1 MHVRIGAGSL
11 DTAGPASNGDS
22 AHPTLAVSGH
32 YVIFQSAG
40 STFGGSG
47 RVIGVYLF
55 TDTRNIVIT
64 QSKSS
69 DGTPLWMSAINPVTS
84 EAANYIF
91 FETSDPF
98 ADHNFVNQRE
108 PVWNRDPQGTR
119 QRAATDSS
127 FHQIYL
133 RYFGSG

>member
-1 MHVRIGAGSL
+1 
-11 DTAGPASNGDS
+11 
-22 AHPTLAVSGH
+22 
-32 YVIFQSAG
+32 
-40 STFGGSG
+40 
-47 RVIGVYLF
+47 
-55 TDTRNIVIT
+55 
-64 QSKSS
+64 
-69 DGTPLWMSAINPVTS
+69 MSAINPVTS

-119 QRAATDSS
+119 QSAATDPS

-133 RYFGSG
+133 RYFGAG